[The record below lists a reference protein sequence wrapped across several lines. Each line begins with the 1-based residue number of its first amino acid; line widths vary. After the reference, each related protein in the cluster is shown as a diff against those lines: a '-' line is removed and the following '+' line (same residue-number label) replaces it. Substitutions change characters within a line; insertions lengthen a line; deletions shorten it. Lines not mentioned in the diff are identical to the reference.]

1 MKEKNNKLIKIV
13 KDGPILV
20 YGGIPLLKL
29 IISADNL
36 GYPYEWIE
44 RERYPLQE
52 EYALCRCGQSGKK
65 PFCDGK
71 HEETSFQGIETASRV
86 SYLESAKKTEGP
98 DLILTDNQSLCSHAG
113 FCTRAGGIVNLVRQ
127 SGDPNARNIAIQ

>member
-113 FCTRAGGIVNLVRQ
+113 FCTRAGGIVNLV
-127 SGDPNARNIAIQ
+127 